1 MHSKGLSRQYT
12 VLFVM
17 PAFLV
22 FSLFFI
28 LPNLSGL
35 VMAFTNWSS
44 FFPLE
49 PKFNGLQNFKDLF
62 ASPVF
67 DIAVRNT
74 LIFTVATTVFKITA
88 GFALALILNN
98 GVKLKNMYRTIIFS
112 PFVFNPLVIA
122 YVFSALYQPSFG
134 PINTFLR
141 FVGLDFMAQNWLTD
155 TKYAMWAICAMDIWV
170 SIGAIVVIFLTG
182 LQSVPHEFY
191 EAATVDGAGGIRK
204 FRHITLPLTVY
215 SLCINT
221 ILCLIGGAK
230 VFGQVYGLTNGG
242 PADATQVYGTFIFKS
257 FSSGLFGYSAAAGL
271 LFTVVISLVSFLTLS
286 LFRRLEV
293 DY

>member
-1 MHSKGLSRQYT
+1 MRSKGISGQYS
-12 VLFVM
+12 VLFVL
-17 PAFLV
+17 PAFCL

-44 FFPLE
+44 YFPLH
-49 PKFNGLQNFKDLF
+49 PKFNGWRNFQDLF
-62 ASPVF
+62 ESPVF
-67 DIAVRNT
+67 AISVRNT
-74 LIFTVATTVFKITA
+74 LIFTAATTIVKIVV
-88 GFALALILNN
+88 GFGLALILNN
-98 GVKLKNMYRTIIFS
+98 GVKYKNTYRTIIFS

-122 YVFSALYQPSFG
+122 YVFSALYQPTFG
-134 PINTFLR
+134 PINTLLR
-141 FVGLDFMAQNWLTD
+141 HVGLGFLAQNWLTD
-155 TKYAMWAICAMDIWV
+155 TKYAMTAICVMDIWM

-182 LQSVPHEFY
+182 LQSVPKEYY
-191 EAATVDGAGGIRK
+191 EAATVDGAGGISK
-204 FRHITLPLTVY
+204 FRHITFPLTIY

-271 LFTVVISLVSFLTLS
+271 LFTIVISLVSFITLG